1 MAEGGVVKYAEATS
15 SPVLSMDIDDN
26 NNVVLDLNVTDDN
39 LTTPCTNDYCVSDEE
54 YLNMIEN
61 YIKPSEFEW
70 VLIALYFI
78 VFVSITTFEFFLSG
92 AEILMNSVNSENLK
106 NH

>member
-15 SPVLSMDIDDN
+15 SPVLSVDIDDN
-26 NNVVLDLNVTDDN
+26 DNVVMDLNVTDDN

-78 VFVSITTFEFFLSG
+78 VFVSNSYIPFNFPFSCLSNG
-92 AEILMNSVNSENLK
+92 IR
-106 NH
+106 

>member
-1 MAEGGVVKYAEATS
+1 MAEGGVVKYAEVTS

-26 NNVVLDLNVTDDN
+26 DNVVMDLNVTDDN

-78 VFVSITTFEFFLSG
+78 VFVSIFYITVNFSFSCLSNG
-92 AEILMNSVNSENLK
+92 IR
-106 NH
+106 